1 MLTVFLIMCAIGS
14 PPSETPTAL
23 SLRSAVQRWYEEI
36 SFRCTFQLRSGM
48 ANSTAEALRGEVDS
62 KLGSS
67 YSRCV
72 CRGEFQKLGPKMRCA
87 IDFQSPGFRSGPR
100 RGEITLEPVEEATNG
115 LVLAQRF
122 LRRSEIFGEE
132 ARVAKVEL
140 WRKPQ
145 GQALLAGPMSGAAI
159 LPLIPMRSTA
169 EQPFESLQV
178 EDVRAIDG
186 EHVEVLCTGRQQGR
200 NRRIDYMET
209 RNRRVIFWTK
219 PVPPVVERIEEH
231 IERTSLEG
239 RTRVVGRDEIHAIL
253 SDFKGCPG
261 GMVAR
266 RVRYVEQSE
275 GLRAKRWKLEETG
288 VRMLE
293 WSSDDLGDQPPTD
306 ADFMMSI
313 PSDVRLV
320 GLREVLPPG
329 TARRLDLSKFGP
341 RDVVEQVTMST
352 PRETPLLRTGLGRL
366 LVSWVVEVI
375 VFGCVLARHL
385 SNRAATRATCRRLAG
400 PQPPSGTPDSR
411 FVGPDE

>member
-1 MLTVFLIMCAIGS
+1 MLKAFLILCTVGS
-14 PPSETPTAL
+14 PPSDTPTAEN
-23 SLRSAVQRWYEEI
+23 LRRGVQRWSEEV
-36 SFRCTFQLRSGM
+36 SFRCTFQLRSGV

-62 KLGSS
+62 KLGSL
-67 YSRCV
+67 YFRWV
-72 CRGEFQKLGPKMRCA
+72 CRGEFQKLGPKMRCV
-87 IDFQSPGFRSGPR
+87 IDFGSPGFQYGLG

-115 LVLAQRF
+115 LVVAQRF

-132 ARVAKVEL
+132 ARVATVKP

-145 GQALLAGPMSGAAI
+145 GQALLAGRMSGTTI

-169 EQPFESLQV
+169 EQPFESLRV

-186 EHVEVLCTGRQQGR
+186 EHFEVLCTGRQQGR
-200 NRRIDYMET
+200 NRRIDYVEM
-209 RNRRVIFWTK
+209 RNRRIIFWTK

-231 IERTSLEG
+231 IERTSLEAP
-239 RTRVVGRDEIHAIL
+239 TRLLGRDEIHAIL
-253 SDFKGCPG
+253 SDFKACPG

-275 GLRAKRWKLEETG
+275 GLRAKRWKLEEPG
-288 VRMLE
+288 VRLLE
-293 WSSDDLGDQPPTD
+293 WSSEDLGDQPPTD

-320 GLREVLPPG
+320 GLKQGLPPG
-329 TARRLDLSKFGP
+329 TARRLDLSKIGP
-341 RDVVEQVTMST
+341 SDLEEPVTTST
-352 PRETPLLRTGLGRL
+352 PRETPLLRTAFGRL

-385 SNRAATRATCRRLAG
+385 SNRAATLATYRRLAG
-400 PQPPSGTPDSR
+400 TQPASGTPDL
-411 FVGPDE
+411 